1 MKRTASIIF
10 FCVFLLLLIISCREA
25 GPEPFKPITGMPV
38 GTDGYPWWN
47 DTVFYQVFVRS
58 FYDST
63 GDGIGDIQG
72 LIDKLDYL
80 NDGDPSTQND
90 LGVTGLWLLP
100 IHPSPSYHGYDVTD
114 YYAVN
119 PEYGTMEDF
128 QRLLDE
134 AHQRGIRIIIDLV
147 LNHTSERHPWFR
159 ASRNPESEYRDWYI
173 WEESDPSFLGPWG
186 QRVWH
191 RTATGYYY
199 GVFWGGMP
207 DLNYENPEVTE
218 QMLDVTRFWLEEVGV
233 DGFRIDGAQHLIEDG
248 PVQKHT
254 EATHEW
260 FRGFREFYKS
270 IDPQAVAVGEVW
282 DTNFA
287 VFQYAQSDQFDLVF
301 NFDLAE
307 AMVRGAFNENARR
320 VRDNMRITQRLF
332 LPNQYASFLTN
343 HDIDR
348 LMTQLQADE
357 AKART
362 AAAMLLTSPGVP
374 FIYYG
379 EEIGMVGQKPDEL
392 IRTPMQWTG
401 KEHAG
406 FTDGTPWQRVNRDY
420 PVKNVEDQLADPDSL
435 LNFYKALIHLRNQY
449 AVLRVG
455 ELVQIESGSD
465 QIWSVFRIS
474 EDEIIL
480 VLVNL
485 GRSAI
490 TDYNLSLRE
499 GLLEGGYNAF
509 TLFSDNY
516 PGEVTF
522 EPPIMNEVG
531 GFDPYQPVVELPP
544 FSTLIVYLQ
553 PR

>member
-1 MKRTASIIF
+1 MKRGELALLAAVLLIF
-10 FCVFLLLLIISCREA
+10 FLISCHAA
-25 GPEPFKPITGMPV
+25 GPTPSAPVTGLPE

-47 DTVFYQVFVRS
+47 DTIFYQVFIRS

-80 NDGDPSTQND
+80 NDGDPSTNED

-114 YYAVN
+114 YYAIN

-128 QRLLDE
+128 QLLLDE

-159 ASRNPESEYRDWYI
+159 ASRNPESEFRDWYI
-173 WEESDPSFLGPWG
+173 WEETDPSFLGPWG
-186 QRVWH
+186 QSVWH

-248 PVQKHT
+248 PVQKHN

-260 FRGFREFYKS
+260 FRKFREFYKS
-270 IDPQAVAVGEVW
+270 LVPEAVAVGEVW

-307 AMVRGAFNENARR
+307 AMVRGAFNETARR
-320 VRDNMRITQRLF
+320 VQDNQRITQRLF

-348 LMTQLQADE
+348 VMTQLQGDE
-357 AKART
+357 RKART

-392 IRTPMQWTG
+392 IRTPMQWSRA
-401 KEHAG
+401 EHAG
-406 FTDGTPWQRVNRDY
+406 FSEGTPWQRVNRDY
-420 PVKNVEDQLADPDSL
+420 PDKNVEDQLADPDSL
-435 LNFYKALIHLRNQY
+435 LNHYKALIQLRNQY
-449 AVLRVG
+449 AGLRVG
-455 ELVQIESGSD
+455 NLVQVETNSE
-465 QIWSVFRIS
+465 QVWSTIRIN
-474 EDEIIL
+474 EDETIV

-485 GRSAI
+485 GRSVI

-499 GLLEGGYNAF
+499 GPLEGSYQAF
-509 TLFSDNY
+509 TLYSDNY
-516 PGEVTF
+516 PGEIVF
-522 EPPIMNEVG
+522 EPPVANEVG
-531 GFDPYQPVVELPP
+531 GFDPFQPVIELPP